1 MKTAKSLILTTSH
14 CLKITFQMSLFL
26 AFSTNFCSLTSD
38 FSNFV
43 NFASDGNDAKKLA
56 KIGIDVTLPGTI
68 SGGIRCEIQE
78 TTTKRPEGR

>member
-1 MKTAKSLILTTSH
+1 M
-14 CLKITFQMSLFL
+14 
-26 AFSTNFCSLTSD
+26 
-38 FSNFV
+38 